1 MIPLNE
7 TSYHCTEVPTK
18 LLFQRLDKESHHWNK
33 IAICFWS
40 SYVACQSRE
49 GDLHQF
55 FSHENH
61 AYPPALSVYG
71 DFRNSDTKSDILK
84 EFDKYVE
91 PSTSRPQSTAE
102 VVDGAVVVQ
111 AVLPQGSNSSEQYC
125 RKDFAGYILRFQQ
138 QGLACIDV
146 IFNVYLE
153 QSIKSAT
160 RSKWGQGKR
169 IKVVKGTPLPRN
181 WKFFLRVRQQDK
193 TVWFASRGTGHRNR
207 FQRTCY
213 RGNLALLNSSELNKT
228 QLARCNHKEA
238 DTRIF
243 VHTKD
248 LASQGHEVITV
259 VTVNTDV
266 VVIAISC
273 FDDLASTGLKQLWV
287 EFGAGINKC

>member
-1 MIPLNE
+1 M
-7 TSYHCTEVPTK
+7 
-18 LLFQRLDKESHHWNK
+18 
-33 IAICFWS
+33 
-40 SYVACQSRE
+40 
-49 GDLHQF
+49 
-55 FSHENH
+55 
-61 AYPPALSVYG
+61 YG
-71 DFRNSDTKSDILK
+71 DFRNSDTKSDIFK

-138 QGLACIDV
+138 QGLARIDV

-193 TVWFASRGTGHRNR
+193 TVSFASRGTGHRNR

-228 QLARCNHKEA
+228 LLA
-238 DTRIF
+238 
-243 VHTKD
+243 
-248 LASQGHEVITV
+248 
-259 VTVNTDV
+259 
-266 VVIAISC
+266 
-273 FDDLASTGLKQLWV
+273 
-287 EFGAGINKC
+287 